1 MASFDSEGDPTYVYC
16 LKFCPKENS
25 YNMLAM
31 GSEDGVI
38 SIVDTAKRS
47 SVKTEFT
54 AHENAIFDI
63 AWVPRYDDKVSLL
76 YLSLIL
82 HVSLKVLIVLNYYL
96 IFIQY

>member
-47 SVKTEFT
+47 SVNTEFT

-63 AWVPRYDDKVSLL
+63 AWVPRYDDKVSIALL
-76 YLSLIL
+76 VAYTS
-82 HVSLKVLIVLNYYL
+82 
-96 IFIQY
+96 F

>member
-1 MASFDSEGDPTYVYC
+1 MASFDSDGDPTYVYC

-47 SVKTEFT
+47 SVNTEFT

-63 AWVPRYDDKVSLL
+63 AWVPRYDDKVSIALL
-76 YLSLIL
+76 IAYTSF
-82 HVSLKVLIVLNYYL
+82 N
-96 IFIQY
+96 F

>member
-76 YLSLIL
+76 YLWLKL
-82 HVSLKVLIVLNYYL
+82 LSLKVLIVLNYYL

>member
-82 HVSLKVLIVLNYYL
+82 HVSRI
-96 IFIQY
+96 

>member
-63 AWVPRYDDKVSLL
+63 AWVPRYDDKVSIALL
-76 YLSLIL
+76 IAYTPCQLN
-82 HVSLKVLIVLNYYL
+82 LKVRI
-96 IFIQY
+96 IFDCF

>member
-47 SVKTEFT
+47 SVNTEFT

-63 AWVPRYDDKVSLL
+63 AWVPSYDDKVSEYCFSNRL
-76 YLSLIL
+76 YF
-82 HVSLKVLIVLNYYL
+82 VLVESEGKNYSQN
-96 IFIQY
+96 F